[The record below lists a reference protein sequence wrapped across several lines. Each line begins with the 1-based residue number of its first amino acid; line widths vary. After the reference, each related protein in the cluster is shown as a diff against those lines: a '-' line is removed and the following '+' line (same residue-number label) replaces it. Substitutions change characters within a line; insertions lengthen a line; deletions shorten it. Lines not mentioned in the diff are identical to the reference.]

1 MAEHAGSLSGCAS
14 GRQGAAVGNAGAPP
28 SASTTDRGTSVGNAA
43 LAHDQNKF
51 AEGEGG
57 ILSG

>member
-1 MAEHAGSLSGCAS
+1 VLAYLSDKLQALF
-14 GRQGAAVGNAGAPP
+14 AK
-28 SASTTDRGTSVGNAA
+28 A